1 MFHLRDTEMVTGDQ
15 VKSRLFLVWRHRQDH
30 VRKHPSKGFV
40 IPQAMMHRL
49 KMWLK
54 TQFTNFF
61 SGYQSVLSYS
71 TDLNYITMLS
81 AFSLRILKGT
91 LEYSQ
96 SLTHLHILY
105 RHIKAYNGSYSV
117 DILYSIDVY
126 DQQLHQK
133 LQQT

>member
-91 LEYSQ
+91 LKYPRVLAKLNTPSYIIQ
-96 SLTHLHILY
+96 THQ
-105 RHIKAYNGSYSV
+105 GV
-117 DILYSIDVY
+117 
-126 DQQLHQK
+126 
-133 LQQT
+133 